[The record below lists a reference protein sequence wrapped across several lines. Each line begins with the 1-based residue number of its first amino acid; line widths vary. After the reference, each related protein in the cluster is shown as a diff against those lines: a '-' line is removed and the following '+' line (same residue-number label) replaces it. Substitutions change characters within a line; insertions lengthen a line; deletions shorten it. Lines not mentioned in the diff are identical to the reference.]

1 MLRFVPLLLTVL
13 FVVSCG
19 KDRAQQPATTAPQQ
33 KSLAKADPAAFVDAE
48 FLSEQLVKRS
58 ALRRQIDS
66 LLASSV
72 TDRRDIS
79 NIINHRKGE
88 LMALKKNLRN
98 STTLTRAQ
106 RDSLIAPLEAESI
119 ELATD
124 LIAVAK

>member
-1 MLRFVPLLLTVL
+1 MFRFVPLVL
-13 FVVSCG
+13 ALVIIAGCG
-19 KDRAQQPATTAPQQ
+19 KDRAQQAPVATPPKTL
-33 KSLAKADPAAFVDAE
+33 SKADPAAFVDAE
-48 FLSEQLVKRS
+48 FLTEQKTKRD
-58 ALRRQIDS
+58 ALRKQIDS
-66 LLASSV
+66 LLATSV

-79 NIINHRKGE
+79 AIINHRKGE

-98 STTLTRAQ
+98 STVLTPTQ